1 MFQKSLTDK
10 RRVIIVDVTHLF
22 YKYQYGT
29 GGMNLS
35 TTIMVDGIPKIVYTN
50 LATLTIKALHRWANG
65 GYNPLV
71 VCFDGAGCA
80 KSRKAYFTKESQGKT
95 TEPVAYKSTRD
106 SQNSSFYEDINLTMN
121 LLLKGGV
128 TCLKAEGYEADDLI
142 KAAVDKAKLDYPDLP
157 IDIITSDQ
165 DLLPLVDEQVSV
177 FIQSKKLTWAESKDI
192 EKRNY
197 FQVTPDTYQD
207 YIEGLSEFKGLSIP
221 YNCVLLKK
229 LLRGK
234 KADNVPAYPKFT
246 PTKFNNLIGSLIE
259 DGYDLSE
266 LFRYDLPIVTIKHK
280 VTGLELTGTDL
291 ENTPP
296 EMRVFSYSEPPTL
309 TKMCRVLGDY
319 LEPDIID
326 HIRMIY
332 NGVNLNGVFQGLGEV
347 FNRRPAKI
355 TAQIKGYEFSK
366 LAQAV
371 SILKINLP
379 VI

>member
-35 TTIMVDGIPKIVYTN
+35 TTIIVDGVPKIVNTN

-80 KSRKAYFTKESQGKT
+80 KSRKAYFTKESQDKSA
-95 TEPVAYKSTRD
+95 EPVAYKSTRD

-142 KAAVDKAKLDYPDLP
+142 KAAVDKAKIDYPNLP

-207 YIEGLSEFKGLSIP
+207 YIEGLSEFKGLNIP
-221 YNCVLLKK
+221 YNCALLKK

-246 PTKFNNLIGSLIE
+246 PTKFNNLVDSLIE

-280 VTGLELTGTDL
+280 VTGMELTGTDL
-291 ENTPP
+291 ENTPVD
-296 EMRVFSYSEPPTL
+296 MRVFSYTEPPTL

-319 LEPDIID
+319 LDSDIVD

-332 NGVNLNGVFQGLGEV
+332 NGVNLNGAFQGLGQI
-347 FNRRPAKI
+347 FDRRPARI
-355 TAQIKGYEFSK
+355 TSQIKGYDFST